1 MTHAR
6 QQIREAVA
14 TALTGLTT
22 TSTRVHQSRMRPV
35 GDTGLPCLLV
45 STDTEE
51 ITQSMQTRLYRDL
64 TITVRGFAKATANLD
79 DTLDTIASEVEM
91 AMQSAGTLSGKTSSG
106 LVLRRI
112 DVDMDDTLD
121 KPAGVIA
128 LQYQAQYFTAAG
140 TPGTIV

>member
-1 MTHAR
+1 MSHAR

-22 TSTRVHQSRMRPV
+22 TSTRVYQSRMRPV
-35 GDTGLPCLLV
+35 GDAGLPCLLV
-45 STDTEE
+45 TTDQEE
-51 ITQSMQTRLYRDL
+51 IEQSAQSRQFRDL

-79 DTLDTIASEVEM
+79 DTLDTIAKEVET
-91 AMQSAGTLSGKTSSG
+91 AMQSAGTLSGKTASG
-106 LVLRRI
+106 LVLNRI
-112 DVDMDDTLD
+112 DVDMDDSLD

-128 LQYQAQYFTAAG
+128 LQYRANYFTAAG